1 MVDVDRVNWGQI
13 GLILC
18 HYQSFRRR
26 LNHLEHLTDAHKRR
40 KENRQPVMQYTVWE
54 TRHKLITQSKE
65 FYLSIGNVWIVYIC
79 KWIKK
84 INKRGTIFQLG
95 YLPLLGAYM

>member
-1 MVDVDRVNWGQI
+1 MVDVDTVNWGQI

-26 LNHLEHLTDAHKRR
+26 LNYLEHLTDAHKRR

-65 FYLSIGNVWIVYIC
+65 FYLSIGNIVWIVIYVSEL
-79 KWIKK
+79 KKLIKEGPYS
-84 INKRGTIFQLG
+84 N
-95 YLPLLGAYM
+95 

>member
-65 FYLSIGNVWIVYIC
+65 FYLSIGNIVWIVIYVSEL
-79 KWIKK
+79 KKLIKEGPYS
-84 INKRGTIFQLG
+84 N
-95 YLPLLGAYM
+95 